1 MTQPFQWQP
10 FAIADEEI
18 AWASE
23 LMGLGPDGFA
33 KVGDDESRF
42 AAIRNMDT
50 VDFEACPGS
59 GKTTLLVAKLAILA
73 NGWRHPRQG
82 VCVLSHTNAARNEI
96 GTRLSASPVA
106 GALLRYPHFVGTIHS
121 FVNEFL
127 AVPWLRS
134 KGNPVKVIDT
144 QIALRERMRR
154 LDWKWKAAMDARKL
168 SEFSLMYERADYTA
182 DNKGKLGPETPTV
195 QAMVAAT
202 KASSEA
208 GYFCYDEMFVWAN
221 ELLDQRPEVV
231 AALRERFPFVF
242 VDEAQDNSELQSALL
257 HRVFLDGAN
266 PSRRQRFGDSNQ
278 AIYNGAFD
286 QSGANTDPFP
296 SAKKFDLPRS
306 YRFNQA
312 VADQVKG
319 LGVQPQQLIG
329 AGPSPSAIKAEPKA
343 PTVFLFD
350 NDSVEEVLPRYA
362 SHLVEQFT
370 AGELRA
376 GTYVAV
382 AGVHE
387 SERTE
392 PVPCAMGHYAPHYD
406 AACARRDA
414 SHATFAQYLA
424 RARFEMGGSGNVFPL
439 VHATASAVLRLA
451 SIAGADLSLYSRKSP
466 HRRVFELLDG
476 AAADYNELV
485 ELVLGRRGDIAKAEW
500 EATGLAFAVSVAAA
514 IAGNAPPAAHA
525 FLVWP
530 EHGSGAEFEEEVA
543 APRTDNL
550 FSYPHDEP
558 QVHVRL
564 GSIHS
569 VKGETHTATLV
580 MESFYYDHHLSELK
594 PWLLGLRSGGMKSA
608 TKMEGARLL
617 GRLRLHYVAMTRP
630 SHLLCIAMRK
640 DAFTDAELAILKGR
654 GWQVIDCCAV
664 PEIATKPA

>member
-1 MTQPFQWQP
+1 MTEPFQRQP
-10 FAIADEEI
+10 FAIAEEDI

-33 KVGDDESRF
+33 KVGDDESRL

-73 NGWRHPRQG
+73 NRWRHSRQG
-82 VCVLSHTNAARNEI
+82 ICVLSHTNAARNEI
-96 GTRLSASPVA
+96 GTRLSASRVG

-134 KGNPVKVIDT
+134 KGNPIKAIDT
-144 QIALRERMRR
+144 QIALRERMKR
-154 LDWKWKAAMDARKL
+154 LDRKWKAAMDARRL
-168 SEFSLMYERADYTA
+168 SEFSLMYERIDYTA
-182 DNKGKLGPETPTV
+182 DNKGKLGPETPMV

-202 KASSEA
+202 RASSEA

-221 ELLDQRPEVV
+221 ELLDQRPDVA

-242 VDEAQDNSELQSALL
+242 VDEAQDNSELQSSLL
-257 HRVFLDGAN
+257 YRVFLDGGN

-312 VADQVKG
+312 IADQVKG
-319 LGVQPQQLIG
+319 LGVLPQPLIG
-329 AGPSPSAIKAEPKA
+329 SGPNSSGITAESKA
-343 PTVFLFD
+343 PMVFLFD
-350 NDSVEEVLPRYA
+350 DDTVEDVLPRYA
-362 SHLVEQFT
+362 SHLVEQF
-370 AGELRA
+370 AIDELRA

-387 SERTE
+387 SDRTE
-392 PVPCAMGHYAPHYD
+392 PVPCAMGDYAPQYD

-414 SHATFAQYLA
+414 SQATFAQYLA
-424 RARFEMGGSGNVFPL
+424 RARFEMGGAGNVFPL

-466 HRRVFELLDG
+466 HRRVLELLDG
-476 AAADYNELV
+476 NAANYNGLV
-485 ELVLGRRGDIAKAEW
+485 ELILSRKGDIAKEEW
-500 EATGLAFAVSVAAA
+500 EVTGRALAISVAEA
-514 IAGNAPPAAHA
+514 IAENALSATHA
-525 FLVWP
+525 FLAWP
-530 EHGSGAEFEEEVA
+530 ELGSGAELEAAVA
-543 APRTDNL
+543 TPRTDNL

-558 QVHVRL
+558 KVHIRL

-580 MESFYYDHHLSELK
+580 LDSFYYGHHLSELK
-594 PWLLGLRSGGMKSA
+594 PWLLGVRSGGMKNEI
-608 TKMEGARLL
+608 KMEGPRLL

-640 DAFTDAELAILKGR
+640 DAFTDVELEVLKGR
-654 GWQVIDCCAV
+654 GWQIVDCCAMRQ
-664 PEIATKPA
+664 AAAKSA

>member
-10 FAIADEEI
+10 VEIGDKEI

-23 LMGLGPDGFA
+23 FMGLGPDGFA
-33 KVGDDESRF
+33 KVGDDESRS
-42 AAIRNMDT
+42 AAIRNMET
-50 VDFEACPGS
+50 IDFEACPGS

-73 NGWRHPRQG
+73 KDWRHPRQG

-96 GTRLSASPVA
+96 STRLSGSSVA

-154 LDWKWKAAMDARKL
+154 LDRKWKQGMSARQL
-168 SEFSLMYERADYTA
+168 SEFSLMYERPDYTA
-182 DNKGKLGPETPTV
+182 DNKGKLGPGTPMV
-195 QAMVAAT
+195 QAMVAAA
-202 KASSEA
+202 KACSES

-221 ELLDQRPEVV
+221 ELLDRRPEVV
-231 AALRERFPFVF
+231 AALRDRFPFVF
-242 VDEAQDNSELQSALL
+242 VDEAQDNSEHQSALL
-257 HRVFLDGAN
+257 HRVFLKGAN

-296 SAKKFDLPRS
+296 SAEKLDLPRS
-306 YRFNQA
+306 YRFNQEL
-312 VADQVKG
+312 ADQVKG

-329 AGPSPSAIKAEPKA
+329 AGPSPSAINAEPKS

-350 NDSVEEVLPRYA
+350 DDSVEKVLPRYA
-362 SHLVEQFT
+362 SLLMEQFT
-370 AGELRA
+370 ADDLRE

-387 SERTE
+387 FDRTD
-392 PVPCAMGHYAPHYD
+392 PVPCSMGHYAPNYD

-414 SHATFAQYLA
+414 PYATFAQYLA
-424 RARFEMGGSGNVFPL
+424 RARFEMGVSGNVFPL

-451 SIAGADLSLYSRKSP
+451 IIAGSDLNLYSRRSPHKRVLQLLDGNAEDYNALVDLVIGRKGDLTKAEWQEKGIALAVSVTATIAGA
-466 HRRVFELLDG
+466 
-476 AAADYNELV
+476 
-485 ELVLGRRGDIAKAEW
+485 
-500 EATGLAFAVSVAAA
+500 
-514 IAGNAPPAAHA
+514 APPASEA
-525 FLVWP
+525 FMVWP
-530 EHGSGAEFEEEVA
+530 EHGRSTELEHAVA

-550 FSYPHDEP
+550 FSYPRDEP
-558 QVHVRL
+558 LVHVRL

-580 MESFYYDHHLSELK
+580 LESFYYDHHLSQLK
-594 PWLLGLRSGGMKSA
+594 PWLLGERSGGMKSA
-608 TKMEGARLL
+608 TKMEGPRLL

-640 DAFTDAELAILKGR
+640 DAFSDAELAILTGR
-654 GWQVIDCCAV
+654 GWHVVDCCFA
-664 PEIATKPA
+664 PEAAAKSP

>member
-1 MTQPFQWQP
+1 MTEPFQWQP
-10 FAIADEEI
+10 FTIADEDI
-18 AWASE
+18 AWASQ
-23 LMGLGPDGFA
+23 LMGLGPNGFA
-33 KVGDDESRF
+33 KVGNDESRL

-73 NGWRHPRQG
+73 NRWRHPRQG

-96 GTRLSASPVA
+96 GTRLSASPVG

-121 FVNEFL
+121 FVNEYL

-134 KGNPVKVIDT
+134 KGNPIKAIDT
-144 QIALRERMRR
+144 QIALRQRMGS
-154 LDWKWKAAMDARKL
+154 LGWNWKSAMANRNL
-168 SEFSLMYERADYTA
+168 SEFALMYDAADYSGR
-182 DNKGKLGPETPTV
+182 NKGNLSSTTPLS

-221 ELLDQRPEVV
+221 ELLDQRPEVA

-278 AIYNGAFD
+278 AIYNAGFD
-286 QSGANTDPFP
+286 LGGANTDPFP
-296 SAKKFDLPRS
+296 STKKFDLPRS
-306 YRFNQA
+306 YRFNQT
-312 VADQVKG
+312 VANQVKG
-319 LGVQPQQLIG
+319 LGVAPQQLVG
-329 AGPSPSAIKAEPKA
+329 AGPSPSAIEAEPKA
-343 PTVFLFD
+343 PTIFLFD
-350 NDSVEEVLPRYA
+350 DDSVASVLPRYA

-370 AGELRA
+370 AGDLRA

-387 SERTE
+387 SDRVE
-392 PVPCAMGHYAPHYD
+392 PIPCAMGHYAPHYD
-406 AACARRDA
+406 AACARRDV
-414 SHATFAQYLA
+414 SQATFAQYLA
-424 RARFEMGGSGNVFPL
+424 RARFELGGSGNVFPL
-439 VHATASAVLRLA
+439 IHATASAVLRLA
-451 SIAGADLSLYSRKSP
+451 SIAGADVSLYSRKSP
-466 HRRVFELLDG
+466 HRRVLERLDG
-476 AAADYNELV
+476 KAGDYNALV
-485 ELVLGRRGDIAKAEW
+485 ELVLGRKGDIAKAEW
-500 EATGLAFAVSVAAA
+500 EASGRKLAVSVAGT
-514 IAGNAPPAAHA
+514 IANNAPPAAHA

-530 EHGSGAEFEEEVA
+530 EHGGGAELHVDVA

-550 FSYPHDEP
+550 FSYPRDKP

-580 MESFYYDHHLSELK
+580 LESFYYDHHLSELK
-594 PWLLGLRSGGMKSA
+594 PWLLGARSGGMKTA
-608 TKMEGARLL
+608 VKMEGARLL

-630 SHLLCIAMRK
+630 SHLLCVAMRK
-640 DAFTDAELAILKGR
+640 DAFTEHELVILQGR
-654 GWQVIDCCAV
+654 GWQIIDCCTLPCAV
-664 PEIATKPA
+664 AKIA